1 MLTAVSECPSTPRRV
16 FLSHTSELRRFP
28 AGSTYIEAAESAV
41 LHAGDAVMDMKY
53 FAARDEKPA
62 QVCRAAVL
70 GADVYVLVAGFR
82 YGAPVRDQPD
92 VSSYTE
98 LEFDAATEAGLPRLV
113 FLLEP
118 DAQGPDEMFT
128 DRDHSA
134 RQESFRNR
142 LRSSGLTVVMV
153 SSPIQSDKAAF
164 QAPRRST
171 RPVVD
176 AVSKRL

>member
-1 MLTAVSECPSTPRRV
+1 VSGRGSRCRRV
-16 FLSHTSELRRFP
+16 P
-28 AGSTYIEAAESAV
+28 ARG
-41 LHAGDAVMDMKY
+41 
-53 FAARDEKPA
+53 
-62 QVCRAAVL
+62 
-70 GADVYVLVAGFR
+70 GFR
-82 YGAPVRDQPD
+82 YRAPVRDQPD
-92 VSSYTE
+92 VSYTE

-153 SSPIQSDKAAF
+153 SSPIQLDKAAF

>member
-1 MLTAVSECPSTPRRV
+1 MSGR
-16 FLSHTSELRRFP
+16 
-28 AGSTYIEAAESAV
+28 GS
-41 LHAGDAVMDMKY
+41 
-53 FAARDEKPA
+53 
-62 QVCRAAVL
+62 
-70 GADVYVLVAGFR
+70 ADVYLLVAGFR

-118 DAQGPDEMFT
+118 DAQGPDELFT

-171 RPVVD
+171 RSVVD